1 MKSLKLVV
9 LITAI
14 ALVPL
19 GLGVMVLKQSEQAQL
34 EQDAALESEAAA
46 ATARLRDSIAETRA
60 TVLITAH
67 NPSFR
72 DFYRSGNDRYAT
84 IVRGGPTMDRV
95 NGALLYL
102 AGLYPDSIVQASFV
116 DGGGAENARIV
127 RGSREAPQG
136 LTEDVSRDSF
146 FRPALALAQGRVHQS
161 RPHVSRHAGEW
172 VVSYSTRVPRQSG
185 AALVHVEQR
194 VESLRRALGVA
205 DGRFEIAVID
215 AGTGAVLLD
224 SGYPQQTGSELG
236 QPADSRF
243 RRLAGAAG
251 DGVRTLAGL
260 RAVYRP
266 LRASA
271 DAENDWIVVASAP
284 RVRAASLIGVNS
296 LPIALALL
304 GVVLIGAVMAR
315 RWVRTSKDALTDA
328 LTGLGNR
335 RKLVADL
342 ERELPLASPVR
353 PLAVMLYDLD
363 GFKLYNDA
371 FGHPAGDALLA
382 RLGQRL
388 HDAIGGSGSV
398 YRLGGDE
405 FCVVSQVGAGGIERL
420 QATTVEALTERGDG
434 FDVGSSCGG
443 VVASGDVK
451 SVDDALR
458 AADQRL
464 YACKASGRRSAGR
477 QAADALLQALHER
490 QPELHDHL
498 HGVGD
503 LVAAVGERLG
513 LAAEE
518 LDLLRQA
525 GELHDVGKM
534 AIPDSILSKPGSLDD
549 QEWTFVRQHPLVGE
563 RIISAAPALAQV
575 GKLVRASHERF
586 DGTGY
591 PDGRAGEE
599 IPLGARIIAVCDAY
613 DAMIGPRPYRLG
625 MSEEGA
631 LDELRRCSGEQFDP
645 AVVDVFCELRAETRA
660 EAQRSDRAHAG

>member
-1 MKSLKLVV
+1 MKSLKLVL

-19 GLGVMVLKQSEQAQL
+19 GLGVMVIRQSELAQI
-34 EQDAALESEAAA
+34 EQDAALESETGAAA
-46 ATARLRDSIAETRA
+46 GRLRDSIAETRA

-67 NPSFR
+67 NPAFR
-72 DFYRSGNDRYAT
+72 DFYRANGDRYAK
-84 IVRGGPTMDRV
+84 IVGGGPTLDRV

-102 AGLYPDSIVQASFV
+102 SSLYPESIVQASFV
-116 DGGGAENARIV
+116 DSSGAENARVV
-127 RGSREAPQG
+127 RGSREAPHV
-136 LTEDVSRDSF
+136 LADDVSGDAF
-146 FRPALALAQGRVHQS
+146 FRPALALAEGHVHQS
-161 RPHVSRHAGEW
+161 RPHISRNAGEW
-172 VVSYSTRVPRQSG
+172 VVSYSTRVPRRFG

-194 VESLRRALGVA
+194 VESLRRELGVS
-205 DGRFEIAVID
+205 DSRFEVSVID
-215 AGTGAVLLD
+215 ARTGAIVLD
-224 SGYPQQTGSELG
+224 SRSPQQTGSELG
-236 QPADSRF
+236 VPNDTRF
-243 RRLAGAAG
+243 RELAGVTE
-251 DGVRTLAGL
+251 DGARKLGNL
-260 RAVYRP
+260 RVVYRR
-266 LRASA
+266 LGVAAHS
-271 DAENDWIVVASAP
+271 ENNWIVVASAP
-284 RVRAASLIGVNS
+284 RVRAASLVGINS

-304 GVVLIGAVMAR
+304 GVLLIGAAMAR
-315 RWVRTSKDALTDA
+315 RWVRTSKEALTDA

-342 ERELPLASPVR
+342 ALQLPLSTPAQ
-353 PLAVMLYDLD
+353 PLGVLICDLD

-382 RLGQRL
+382 RLGHRL
-388 HDAIGGSGSV
+388 HEAIGEAGSA

-405 FCVVSQVGAGGIERL
+405 FCVIAPLGIEGIDPLAARTI
-420 QATTVEALTERGDG
+420 AALSERGDG
-434 FDVGSSCGG
+434 FDVGASYGG
-443 VVASGDVK
+443 VVAAGELKTVE
-451 SVDDALR
+451 AAMR

-464 YACKASGRRSAGR
+464 YASKSTGRRSAAR

-513 LAAEE
+513 LAGDE

-525 GELHDVGKM
+525 GELHDLGKV
-534 AIPDSILSKPGSLDD
+534 AIPDSILSKPGPLDEK
-549 QEWTFVRQHPLVGE
+549 EWEFVRQHPVVGE
-563 RIISAAPALAQV
+563 RIMSAAPALAQV

-586 DGTGY
+586 DGGGY

-625 MSEEGA
+625 MSEELA
-631 LDELRRCSGEQFDP
+631 LDELRRCAGEQFDP
-645 AVVDVFCELRAETRA
+645 AIVEVFCDIRAQQRA
-660 EAQRSDRAHAG
+660 DAQRSLVR